1 MEGRSLLGRT
11 EIFRWRVDWWV
22 FRSTWMCSV
31 SRGNYR
37 RPGGLGCSVI
47 EGAIGGGAD
56 GSGLGD
62 TGELSYEVVQ

>member
-1 MEGRSLLGRT
+1 
-11 EIFRWRVDWWV
+11 
-22 FRSTWMCSV
+22 MCSV

-47 EGAIGGGAD
+47 KGAIGGGAD

-62 TGELSYEVVQ
+62 SGELSYEVVQ